1 MSVEKRFLKYVSF
14 DTMSDSASKTK
25 PSTKGQMD
33 LLKYLEEELRSFG
46 LNQIDLDEEN
56 GILYA
61 KIESNIKENIKS
73 IGFIAHVDTAPDAS
87 GKNINPRKIENY
99 NGEDIYLNNE
109 VILKIEEFP
118 ELKEYKNKTL
128 IVTDGTTLLGADDKA
143 GVAEI
148 MSMAEYIMNNKDIL
162 HGDICIAFTSD
173 EEIARGTDG
182 FDIKRFGADVAYTVD
197 GGKIGEISYENFNA
211 IKAKVTIK
219 GKSIHTGNAKD
230 KMINASSIAC
240 QFHNMVP
247 KELPENTEMYEGF
260 YHLDSIKGK
269 VEESELLYNLRDFD
283 LNKMDERVK
292 TLKEIAKALNE
303 AYGENIVTVEFIDQY
318 KNMKEYLKNNMDLID
333 KAIEAGN
340 KVGIESFSLPIRGGT
355 DGARLSFLGLPCPNL
370 GTAGR
375 NFHGVFEYT
384 CIEDMEKIAELLI
397 ELAKY
402 DK

>member
-33 LLKYLEEELRSFG
+33 LLKYLEEELKSFG
-46 LNQIDLDEEN
+46 VNQIDLDEEN

-61 KIESNIKENIKS
+61 KIESNIEENIKS

-148 MSMAEYIMNNKDIL
+148 MSMTEYIMNNKDIL
-162 HGDICIAFTSD
+162 HGDICISFTSD

-230 KMINASSIAC
+230 KMVNASSIAC

-260 YHLDSIKGK
+260 YHLDYIKGK

-283 LNKMDERVK
+283 LNKMDERVN
-292 TLKEIAKALNE
+292 TLKEITKTLNE
-303 AYGENIVTVEFIDQY
+303 AYGENVVTVEFIDQY

-384 CIEDMEKIAELLI
+384 CIEDMEKITELLI

>member
-25 PSTKGQMD
+25 PSTKGQME
-33 LLKYLEEELRSFG
+33 LLKYLEEELKSFG
-46 LNQIDLDEEN
+46 LNRIDLDEEN

-61 KIESNIKENIKS
+61 KIESNIDDNIKS

-109 VILKIEEFP
+109 VVLKIEEFP

-148 MSMAEYIMNNKDIL
+148 MSMVECVMNNKDIL

-211 IKAKVTIK
+211 IKAKVIIK

-283 LNKMDERVK
+283 LNKMDERVN
-292 TLKEIAKALNE
+292 TLKEIAKTLNE
-303 AYGENIVTVEFIDQY
+303 AYGENVVTVEFIDQY
-318 KNMKEYLKNNMDLID
+318 KNMKEYLKNDMDLID
-333 KAIEAGN
+333 KAIKAGN

-384 CIEDMEKIAELLI
+384 CIEDMEKISELLI

-402 DK
+402 YK

>member
-14 DTMSDSASKTK
+14 DTMSDSVSKTK
-25 PSTKGQMD
+25 PSTKGQME
-33 LLKYLEEELRSFG
+33 LLKYLKEELRSFG
-46 LNQIDLDEEN
+46 INKIDLDEEN

-61 KIESNIKENIKS
+61 KIESNIKEENIKS

-99 NGEDIYLNNE
+99 NGENIHLNNE

-148 MSMAEYIMNNKDIL
+148 MSMAEYIMNNDIL

-211 IKAKVTIK
+211 IKAKVIIK

-240 QFHNMVP
+240 KFHNMVP

-283 LNKMDERVK
+283 LNKMGDRVN
-292 TLKEIAKALNE
+292 TLKEIAKELNKI
-303 AYGENIVTVEFIDQY
+303 YGENVVTVEFIDQY
-318 KNMKEYLKNNMDLID
+318 SNMKEFLKNDMDLID

-355 DGARLSFLGLPCPNL
+355 DGARLSSLGLPCPNL

-375 NFHGVFEYT
+375 NFHGVYEYT
-384 CIEDMEKIAELLI
+384 CIEDMEKITDLLVELV
-397 ELAKY
+397 KY
-402 DK
+402 ES